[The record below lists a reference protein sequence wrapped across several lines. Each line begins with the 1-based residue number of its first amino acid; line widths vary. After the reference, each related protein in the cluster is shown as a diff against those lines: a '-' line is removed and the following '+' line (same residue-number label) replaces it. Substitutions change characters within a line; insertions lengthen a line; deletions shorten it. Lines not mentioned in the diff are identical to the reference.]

1 LFVYLR
7 RYQPALKYYVTELVA
22 MATGGPQKY
31 TGKSMKPVHKD
42 MKITEKEW
50 EAFAADFKATL
61 NECKV
66 PAKEQNELFQIVGS
80 LKPDIVMN
88 PNPTLYERLGGSYAI
103 ALVVDDFVDKV
114 RSDYVINSN
123 PIVREENLKSLPVLN
138 LPLSSKLSSIRKT
151 LIY

>member
-1 LFVYLR
+1 
-7 RYQPALKYYVTELVA
+7 VTELVA

-31 TGKSMKPVHKD
+31 TGRSMKSVHKD

-61 NECKV
+61 DECKV

-80 LKPDIVMN
+80 LKPDIVVN
-88 PNPTLYERLGGSYAI
+88 PKPTLYERLGGSYGI

-123 PIVREENLKSLPVLN
+123 PIVKEENLKSLPV
-138 LPLSSKLSSIRKT
+138 SITHKTKQKSKPILT
-151 LIY
+151 QLFVFYVL